1 MGATVKT
8 IYNGEFEM
16 IFSMIK
22 TVIVIENLIS
32 VWPLKMKGLWCIK
45 QQENIAIEP
54 AWVHCSFIDMKFHRG
69 LTLPDTLNQKSI

>member
-22 TVIVIENLIS
+22 NVIVIENLIS
-32 VWPLKMKGLWCIK
+32 VWPLKMKGLRCIK

-54 AWVHCSFIDMKFHRG
+54 AWVTYTMVV
-69 LTLPDTLNQKSI
+69 